1 MLQFKRGNRMELSVD
16 EILVNPEQ
24 PRKIFLEEELEEL
37 SSSISELGV
46 IQPLLVKKAE
56 DGKYLLIAGERR
68 LRASKMAGLEKV
80 PVIIRD
86 ADEKDVALISIV
98 ENVQRE
104 NLNYMEEA
112 LAYRK
117 LMEEFH
123 LTQAEISKRVGKKQ
137 STISNKI
144 RLLTL
149 PEEDQLLLGKYHL
162 TERHAR
168 ALLKIQED
176 SIRRQMILRI
186 GEHGLNVKQTEKLIE
201 DFLEQKE
208 EQRRKRERLKHINY
222 KIYINSLRKAYT
234 TIQEVEENASFSQK
248 DCGDYVEVCIK
259 IPKSNKRIS

>member
-1 MLQFKRGNRMELSVD
+1 M
-16 EILVNPEQ
+16 
-24 PRKIFLEEELEEL
+24 
-37 SSSISELGV
+37 
-46 IQPLLVKKAE
+46 
-56 DGKYLLIAGERR
+56 
-68 LRASKMAGLEKV
+68 
-80 PVIIRD
+80 
-86 ADEKDVALISIV
+86 
-98 ENVQRE
+98 
-104 NLNYMEEA
+104 
-112 LAYRK
+112 
-117 LMEEFH
+117 
-123 LTQAEISKRVGKKQ
+123 
-137 STISNKI
+137 
-144 RLLTL
+144 
-149 PEEDQLLLGKYHL
+149 LLGKYHL

-259 IPKSNKRIS
+259 IPKSNKKIS

>member
-117 LMEEFH
+117 YP
-123 LTQAEISKRVGKKQ
+123 RG
-137 STISNKI
+137 
-144 RLLTL
+144 
-149 PEEDQLLLGKYHL
+149 
-162 TERHAR
+162 
-168 ALLKIQED
+168 
-176 SIRRQMILRI
+176 
-186 GEHGLNVKQTEKLIE
+186 
-201 DFLEQKE
+201 
-208 EQRRKRERLKHINY
+208 
-222 KIYINSLRKAYT
+222 
-234 TIQEVEENASFSQK
+234 
-248 DCGDYVEVCIK
+248 
-259 IPKSNKRIS
+259 